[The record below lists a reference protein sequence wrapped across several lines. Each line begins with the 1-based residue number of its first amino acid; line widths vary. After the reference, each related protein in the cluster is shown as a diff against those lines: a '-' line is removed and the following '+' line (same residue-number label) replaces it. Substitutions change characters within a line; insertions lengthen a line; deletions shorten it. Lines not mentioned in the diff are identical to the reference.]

1 MSSHISK
8 AIPSP
13 SSQPK
18 LKSRVIVIQ
27 QPDID
32 ETNEEVQELLEA
44 EMGTVE
50 ECIRA
55 IEVHKTAKIAYHH
68 MMELKEKEAL
78 LQDIHLP
85 VIPGSRVMPE
95 VSEPGLAGFVR
106 KIFLEF
112 ILCKLCFRTGDIV
125 ISVKKVDDKYL
136 RLEELGNVLNQLSL
150 TFPGTSSLTL
160 FVNVAYGVC
169 LYFQQLLTR
178 GR

>member
-1 MSSHISK
+1 M
-8 AIPSP
+8 
-13 SSQPK
+13 
-18 LKSRVIVIQ
+18 IVIQ

-55 IEVHKTAKIAYHH
+55 IEVHKTAKIAYDH

-78 LQDIHLP
+78 LQDIP
-85 VIPGSRVMPE
+85 IISESRVMPD

-106 KIFLEF
+106 KFFLDIFL
-112 ILCKLCFRTGDIV
+112 CKVCFRTGDIV

-160 FVNVAYGVC
+160 FVNVSYGMC
-169 LYFQQLLTR
+169 LFFQLLLTR